1 MLLSCVSA
9 GNSLR
14 FIDKTHVLQTRTV
27 TDMKTPELY
36 MLDPSGAGY
45 RFHGCAA
52 GKGANAAKTE
62 LEKILNRAGSEG
74 ISCRQAVTELGKM
87 CVLSLQCKFVVAF
100 IVLYACR

>member
-1 MLLSCVSA
+1 
-9 GNSLR
+9 
-14 FIDKTHVLQTRTV
+14 
-27 TDMKTPELY
+27 MKTPELY

-74 ISCRQAVTELGKM
+74 VSCRQAVTELGKM

-100 IVLYACR
+100 YCPVRLS